1 MNSECKTVSAD
12 AYMRFL
18 QLARSVQQ
26 LPDAPQ
32 LDANE
37 KALLEEI
44 ALRWFENKVMT
55 VREAQLAVRAS
66 TYAQII
72 AKLPIVQVVPTFVA
86 GLGIGRNL
94 IPL

>member
-1 MNSECKTVSAD
+1 MNSNNKSATAN

-18 QLARSVQQ
+18 QLARAVQQ

-44 ALRWFENKVMT
+44 VLLGMKT
-55 VREAQLAVRAS
+55 VS
-66 TYAQII
+66 
-72 AKLPIVQVVPTFVA
+72 
-86 GLGIGRNL
+86 
-94 IPL
+94 